1 MMDVIEEHSRK
12 AQYPIAVNESGSV
25 MDVSE
30 EHPLKAPS
38 ATLVGTL
45 SRNSRMDSRCAMEQ
59 NFFAASEPSEQQS
72 MYVR

>member
-1 MMDVIEEHSRK
+1 MDVSEEHSSK
-12 AQYPIAVNESGSV
+12 ASCPIAVSEFGSV

-30 EHPLKAPS
+30 EHPLKALA

-45 SRNSRMDSRCAMEQ
+45 SRKSRMESRCAMEQ
-59 NFFAASEPSEQQS
+59 NSFAAFEPSEQHS